1 MAQSTKAERK
11 RRQAEALQVLSDG
24 YGTTEAASLLS
35 DRWGTS
41 RKTALRA
48 INAANVELL
57 NDLNEIDKHHLLA
70 RLLNQLEQSIRG
82 SMKQKNYG
90 AAVSGIRLMNEMII
104 SPNKR

>member
-1 MAQSTKAERK
+1 M
-11 RRQAEALQVLSDG
+11 
-24 YGTTEAASLLS
+24 S

>member
-1 MAQSTKAERK
+1 M
-11 RRQAEALQVLSDG
+11 
-24 YGTTEAASLLS
+24 
-35 DRWGTS
+35 
-41 RKTALRA
+41 
-48 INAANVELL
+48 

-104 SPNKR
+104 SPQKK